1 MAKVIGVGGV
11 FFKTGDPEGL
21 AAWYRDW
28 LGIPIE
34 ETFGG
39 AVFRPDTM
47 PPAGYT
53 VWAPFQAS
61 SNYFDP
67 SHKQYMLNLVVDDLD
82 GALAQVRRGGAEV
95 VGDTEEYE
103 YGRFG
108 WFMDPDGNK
117 IELWEPA
124 AAPQNEAVSPSEP

>member
-1 MAKVIGVGGV
+1 MAKAIGVGGV

-39 AVFRPDTM
+39 AIFRPASM

-67 SHKQYMLNLVVDDLD
+67 SHKPYMLNLVVDDLD
-82 GALAQVRRGGAEV
+82 GALAQVRQGGAEV
-95 VGDTEEYE
+95 VGDIEEYE

-117 IELWEPA
+117 IELWEPGGA
-124 AAPQNEAVSPSEP
+124 AEDEATSPPAP